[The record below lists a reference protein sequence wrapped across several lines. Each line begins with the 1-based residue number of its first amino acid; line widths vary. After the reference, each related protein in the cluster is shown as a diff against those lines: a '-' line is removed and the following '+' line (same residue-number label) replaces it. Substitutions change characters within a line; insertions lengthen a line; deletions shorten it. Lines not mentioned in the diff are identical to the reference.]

1 MIMMAGGE
9 GWLLLPN
16 DFSDDLIVVK
26 EKEREAEFFLLT
38 SCCLM
43 TYKIECCGLF
53 SNKYFY

>member
-26 EKEREAEFFLLT
+26 EKERDDEFFLVNL
-38 SCCLM
+38 LLLDD
-43 TYKIECCGLF
+43 IQNRILWF
-53 SNKYFY
+53 IFQ

>member
-26 EKEREAEFFLLT
+26 EKERERERDDEFFLVNP
-38 SCCLM
+38 LM
-43 TYKIECCGLF
+43 LDDIQNRILWF
-53 SNKYFY
+53 IFQ

>member
-26 EKEREAEFFLLT
+26 EKERERER
-38 SCCLM
+38 
-43 TYKIECCGLF
+43 G
-53 SNKYFY
+53 

>member
-26 EKEREAEFFLLT
+26 EKEREDEFSLVNLLLLDEIQNR
-38 SCCLM
+38 SLL
-43 TYKIECCGLF
+43 YIF
-53 SNKYFY
+53 Q

>member
-26 EKEREAEFFLLT
+26 EKEREAEFFLVNL
-38 SCCLM
+38 LLLDDIQNRM
-43 TYKIECCGLF
+43 LWFIF
-53 SNKYFY
+53 Q

>member
-26 EKEREAEFFLLT
+26 EKEREDEFFLVNLLLLDDIQNRILCFI
-38 SCCLM
+38 SQ
-43 TYKIECCGLF
+43 
-53 SNKYFY
+53 

>member
-26 EKEREAEFFLLT
+26 EKERNDEFFLVNL
-38 SCCLM
+38 LLLDD
-43 TYKIECCGLF
+43 IQNRIF
-53 SNKYFY
+53 WFIFQ

>member
-26 EKEREAEFFLLT
+26 EKERDDEFFLVNL
-38 SCCLM
+38 LLLDDIQNRM
-43 TYKIECCGLF
+43 LWFIF
-53 SNKYFY
+53 Q

>member
-26 EKEREAEFFLLT
+26 EKEREREREDEFFLVNLLLLDDIQNRILCFI
-38 SCCLM
+38 SQ
-43 TYKIECCGLF
+43 
-53 SNKYFY
+53 

>member
-26 EKEREAEFFLLT
+26 EKERERQDEFFLVNL
-38 SCCLM
+38 LVLDD
-43 TYKIECCGLF
+43 IQNRILWF
-53 SNKYFY
+53 IFQ

>member
-26 EKEREAEFFLLT
+26 EKERNDEFFLVNL
-38 SCCLM
+38 LLLDD
-43 TYKIECCGLF
+43 IQNRILWF
-53 SNKYFY
+53 IFQ